1 MEQFMN
7 NFFKI
12 NQKKSPEKA
21 LCKKLGLTLCLIF
34 SLFFQFSYP
43 VLADDADSGTISSD
57 LQQQAD
63 ARKTLPIQTNDIKNW
78 PAGPQ
83 ISAEAA
89 VLMEADT
96 GTILYGKNIHE
107 KLYPA
112 STTKMLTCLIAAEH
126 CSLDEMVTFSE
137 NAVKSVPSDGSSIGV
152 NAGESMPMEQCL
164 YAILVA
170 SANEVATAVGEH
182 VGGNVDNFVAMMNQ
196 KAKDLGCT
204 DSHFANCNGLFVE
217 DHYTSA
223 HDLALIARAFFNNDT
238 LYRIGNTPT
247 HHFTATATQP
257 NDFYKTNKHKLINGE
272 IPYKGIIGGKTGY
285 TDQARQTLVTGC
297 EQNGMRLICVVL
309 KEEAPSQFNDTATL
323 FDYGY
328 QNFTKANIAEN
339 DKTYSIGSDNF
350 YHTGKEIFKNTE
362 PVLSISPSDY
372 VILPNMA
379 SFDDLKTTLKF
390 LPAGSDHV
398 ADIQYTYQNTPVG
411 MAELIAAKGTE
422 NAAVSQN
429 NSGLTS
435 LPGEDHVVFV
445 NVKSLIFGIST
456 VAGILIVFMLLS
468 AFLNSRQDLKH
479 DRKRRKRMKRDQF
492 IARRNS
498 IKERRR
504 RIRSRKKN

>member
-1 MEQFMN
+1 MN
-7 NFFKI
+7 DLFKI
-12 NQKKSPEKA
+12 KSKKGTR
-21 LCKKLGLTLCLIF
+21 KLFPKQLVLTIGIITC
-34 SLFFQFSYP
+34 LFFQLSLP
-43 VLADDADSGTISSD
+43 VLADDTGSESVSSD

-63 ARKTLPIQTNDIKNW
+63 MRKTLPIQTNDIKSW
-78 PAGPQ
+78 PTGPQ

-89 VLMEADT
+89 ILMEADT

-112 STTKMLTCLIAAEH
+112 STTKMLTCLVAAEH
-126 CSLDEMVTFSE
+126 SSLDEMVTFSE

-204 DSHFANCNGLFVE
+204 DSHFSNCNGLFVE

-223 HDLALIARAFFNNDT
+223 HDLALIARAFFNNDI

-247 HHFTATATQP
+247 HHFAATSTQH
-257 NDFYKTNKHKLINGE
+257 NDFYKTNKHKLITGE
-272 IPYKGIIGGKTGY
+272 TAYTGIIGGKTGF
-285 TDQARQTLVTGC
+285 TDEARQTLVTGC

-309 KEEAPSQFNDTATL
+309 KEEAPSQFNDTVTL

-328 QNFTKANIAEN
+328 QNFTKVNIAEN

-350 YHTGKEIFKNTE
+350 YHTGKDIFKNTT
-362 PVLSISPSDY
+362 PVLSIDPSDY

-379 SFDDLKTTLKF
+379 SFDDLKSTLKF
-390 LPAGSDHV
+390 LPSGSDHI
-398 ADIQYTYQNTPVG
+398 ADIQYTYQNTLWL
-411 MAELIAAKGTE
+411 ALLRSWLQKTLRTAA
-422 NAAVSQN
+422 
-429 NSGLTS
+429 L
-435 LPGEDHVVFV
+435 
-445 NVKSLIFGIST
+445 
-456 VAGILIVFMLLS
+456 
-468 AFLNSRQDLKH
+468 
-479 DRKRRKRMKRDQF
+479 
-492 IARRNS
+492 
-498 IKERRR
+498 
-504 RIRSRKKN
+504 